1 MIATI
6 IISCVQSFIYD
17 SFSTVCKNCFQKF
30 KREKFFRELKRKI
43 QEFFRHNESVYID
56 GEAFR
61 NFIENH
67 KPFERIMRNALAMD
81 ESEAADILISKI
93 IIEAEESA
101 KAVGQR
107 LSYDDKRVLKDICT
121 LINSEICTFYSD
133 NFNDA
138 QKFIISQN
146 VRNSKKILDSFDQ
159 GNKQTIATVK
169 EVIRGAASLT
179 PYKAEILTGLIYKK
193 MWLGEFTEVEQL
205 YQIVEGK
212 SEDVELAIKILKY
225 EFFENDRDIKKV
237 NEWLEHIKN
246 SKIRNIVIRNIIPLM
261 YFRKEKFNGLEMYTD
276 AEYIKA
282 IMSSLNIEEY
292 SFLFTVVKEEDQQG
306 IETRRIILN
315 KKVQDAE
322 SWVVNQI
329 VSIYLYNL
337 QNINCVSLMAD
348 LSDPKRSWLSMLLQY
363 SKRIDALVYEGVN
376 DKTIKEIV
384 NIKSLLEGKSKIY
397 NELSNDLK
405 ALYYS
410 LLVKAALISEE
421 DLNNILVDIPQS
433 IRSMRPLK
441 DYLLS
446 VRVDKKT
453 IGFEEV
459 YKFCEETEDYRLM
472 AQYMISIKDDPTEVL
487 RLIDEHSD
495 LLERNETIFFIYCD
509 TLRHL
514 GKYKETKD
522 YLDKFKN
529 RYQNLFLYWDIY
541 LEVDDSVKEEF
552 INICDHHKIDYLN
565 VYDNCKLVERLL
577 NFADYDAAEFY
588 NHRLELLEN
597 WQPIFKKYKAF
608 ILYGRK
614 KYIDALEL
622 FKEIWD
628 DFPDDMLV
636 LNRILAISI
645 ECKRY
650 IEEKYIEAAKKIE
663 NPQMMTIAAVAY
675 ASNGNYSEAK
685 CCNMKAL
692 FMSDDCQNPA
702 FNQYI
707 ELNIIDEK
715 DKNYKVNSIEKDTV
729 AELQSDK
736 ETVRYCIHGNLDIPK
751 SPCIWNGDTQ
761 LYVEDAASIG
771 IYRKTLGSTVVVDG
785 ICYTVKSIESIYS
798 YIGRICFGKIV
809 ENGSAKAITVPYRDG
824 HTDVEKFIN
833 QMREF
838 TPDAKGEMEFMQHY
852 NDPSNLTATFFMI
865 KQRYNCTYTEFVE
878 RIIKDQMY
886 CIREIVNNSCTQ
898 NNKFILSFTS
908 LVLLKMIGVS
918 TEYLC
923 DNNVFSPESTAI
935 QIAEDTSKMI
945 THYANDSVLSMGFYD
960 EKPYMFEANEETKD
974 EFIKM
979 AGELR
984 TYVEGIPRI
993 ACKKDW
999 KKSAFDQ
1006 LDMITVLGMP
1016 DYDAISIAVSEG
1028 YTVIGT
1034 EEMVAGLCMT
1044 GEVGADV
1051 VSITNWLIYT
1061 RIDALDL
1068 IYKVKQ
1074 LVSMGCVYAITDQ
1087 MVQYLSDTVKA
1098 LKKEDARTILSEW
1111 EALIK
1116 SYDSVDDAY
1125 RKYGIEAL
1133 KCIFVSAKDKIEN
1146 PGLDPV
1152 IQVFLKSIL
1161 WILNIELRLNEKGE
1175 IVVEQCR
1182 RDGNN
1187 RKGTG

>member
-522 YLDKFKN
+522 Y
-529 RYQNLFLYWDIY
+529 
-541 LEVDDSVKEEF
+541 
-552 INICDHHKIDYLN
+552 
-565 VYDNCKLVERLL
+565 
-577 NFADYDAAEFY
+577 
-588 NHRLELLEN
+588 
-597 WQPIFKKYKAF
+597 P
-608 ILYGRK
+608 
-614 KYIDALEL
+614 EL
-622 FKEIWD
+622 FIMT
-628 DFPDDMLV
+628 F
-636 LNRILAISI
+636 
-645 ECKRY
+645 
-650 IEEKYIEAAKKIE
+650 AA
-663 NPQMMTIAAVAY
+663 
-675 ASNGNYSEAK
+675 
-685 CCNMKAL
+685 
-692 FMSDDCQNPA
+692 
-702 FNQYI
+702 
-707 ELNIIDEK
+707 
-715 DKNYKVNSIEKDTV
+715 
-729 AELQSDK
+729 
-736 ETVRYCIHGNLDIPK
+736 
-751 SPCIWNGDTQ
+751 
-761 LYVEDAASIG
+761 
-771 IYRKTLGSTVVVDG
+771 
-785 ICYTVKSIESIYS
+785 
-798 YIGRICFGKIV
+798 
-809 ENGSAKAITVPYRDG
+809 
-824 HTDVEKFIN
+824 
-833 QMREF
+833 
-838 TPDAKGEMEFMQHY
+838 
-852 NDPSNLTATFFMI
+852 
-865 KQRYNCTYTEFVE
+865 
-878 RIIKDQMY
+878 
-886 CIREIVNNSCTQ
+886 
-898 NNKFILSFTS
+898 
-908 LVLLKMIGVS
+908 
-918 TEYLC
+918 
-923 DNNVFSPESTAI
+923 
-935 QIAEDTSKMI
+935 
-945 THYANDSVLSMGFYD
+945 
-960 EKPYMFEANEETKD
+960 
-974 EFIKM
+974 
-979 AGELR
+979 
-984 TYVEGIPRI
+984 
-993 ACKKDW
+993 
-999 KKSAFDQ
+999 
-1006 LDMITVLGMP
+1006 
-1016 DYDAISIAVSEG
+1016 
-1028 YTVIGT
+1028 
-1034 EEMVAGLCMT
+1034 
-1044 GEVGADV
+1044 
-1051 VSITNWLIYT
+1051 
-1061 RIDALDL
+1061 
-1068 IYKVKQ
+1068 
-1074 LVSMGCVYAITDQ
+1074 
-1087 MVQYLSDTVKA
+1087 
-1098 LKKEDARTILSEW
+1098 
-1111 EALIK
+1111 
-1116 SYDSVDDAY
+1116 
-1125 RKYGIEAL
+1125 
-1133 KCIFVSAKDKIEN
+1133 
-1146 PGLDPV
+1146 
-1152 IQVFLKSIL
+1152 
-1161 WILNIELRLNEKGE
+1161 
-1175 IVVEQCR
+1175 
-1182 RDGNN
+1182 
-1187 RKGTG
+1187 

>member
-6 IISCVQSFIYD
+6 IISCVQDFIND
-17 SFSTVCKNCFQKF
+17 SCSTVCKNCFQKY
-30 KREKFFRELKRKI
+30 KREKFYRKLKSKI
-43 QEFFRHNESVYID
+43 QKFCQQNESVYID

-67 KPFERIMRNALAMD
+67 KPFERIMQNAVAMD
-81 ESEAADILISKI
+81 ESEAVDQLIEKIL
-93 IIEAEESA
+93 IEAEASA

-107 LSYDDKRVLKDICT
+107 LSYDDKRVLKDLCG
-121 LINSEICTFYSD
+121 LINTEIVSYFSD
-133 NFNDA
+133 SFSDS

-146 VRNSKKILDSFDQ
+146 ARNSKRLLNDFDQ
-159 GNKQTIATVK
+159 GSKQIINTVIDVVS
-169 EVIRGAASLT
+169 EAVSLT

-193 MWLGEFTEVEQL
+193 MWLGEFAEVEQL

-246 SKIRNIVIRNIIPLM
+246 SKIRNIVIRNILPLM

-282 IMSSLNIEEY
+282 IMSSLNKEEY
-292 SFLFTVVKEEDQQG
+292 SFLFTVVKEEDPQG
-306 IETRRIILN
+306 VETHKLILN
-315 KKVQDAE
+315 KKVLDAE
-322 SWVVNQI
+322 SWLVNQI

-337 QNINCVSLMAD
+337 QSINCVSLMAD
-348 LSDPKRSWLSMLLQY
+348 LSDPKSSWLSMLLQY
-363 SKRIDALVYEGVN
+363 SKRIDTLAYEGVKDN
-376 DKTIKEIV
+376 TIKEIV

-397 NELSNDLK
+397 NELSDDLK

-421 DLNNILVDIPQS
+421 GLNNMLVDIPQS
-433 IRSMRPLK
+433 IRSLRPLK

-446 VRVDKKT
+446 VRVDEKT

-459 YKFCEETEDYRLM
+459 YKFCAETEDYRLL

-487 RLIDEHSD
+487 KLIDEHSE

-522 YLDKFKN
+522 YLDRYKN
-529 RYQNLFLYWDIY
+529 RYQHLFPYWNIY
-541 LEVDDSVKEEF
+541 LDVDDSVKEEF
-552 INICDHHKIDYLN
+552 INICDCHKIDYLN
-565 VYDNCKLVERLL
+565 VYDNCQLVERLL
-577 NFADYDAAEFY
+577 NFADYDTAEFY
-588 NHRLELLEN
+588 NHRLELMES
-597 WQPIFKKYKAF
+597 WQSTFKKYKAF
-608 ILYGRK
+608 ILDGRK
-614 KYIDALEL
+614 KHIDALEL

-628 DFPDDMLV
+628 GFPDDILV

-645 ECKRY
+645 ECKRH
-650 IEEKYIEAAKKIE
+650 IEDKYIEAARKIV
-663 NPQMMTIAAVAY
+663 NPQMMTLAAVAY
-675 ASNGNYSEAK
+675 TLNGNYSEAK
-685 CCNMKAL
+685 RCNIKAL

-707 ELNIIDEK
+707 VLNIIDEK
-715 DKNYKVNSIEKDTV
+715 EKNHKVDSIEKDTV

-736 ETVRYCIHGNLDIPK
+736 NTVRFCIHANLDIPK
-751 SPCIWNGDTQ
+751 SPYIWNGDTQ
-761 LYVEDAASIG
+761 LYVKDAASIG

-798 YIGRICFGKIV
+798 YIARICFGKIV
-809 ENGSAKAITVPYRDG
+809 ENGSAKAITVPYRAG
-824 HTDVEKFIN
+824 HTDVEKFLN

-852 NDPSNLTATFFMI
+852 NDPSNLAATFFMI

-886 CIREIVNNSCTQ
+886 CIRETVNNSCTQ

-923 DNNVFSPESTAI
+923 DNNVIFPESTAI

-945 THYANDSVLSMGFYD
+945 THYANDSVLSMGFYE

-974 EFIKM
+974 EFIKI

-984 TYVEGIPRI
+984 TYVDGIPRI

-1006 LDMITVLGMP
+1006 LDMTTVLGMP

-1044 GEVGADV
+1044 DEVGADV

-1111 EALIK
+1111 EGLIK
-1116 SYDSVDDAY
+1116 SYDSVDDTY

-1161 WILNIELRLNEKGE
+1161 WILNIRLRINEKGE

-1182 RDGNN
+1182 RDGNK

>member
-6 IISCVQSFIYD
+6 IISCVQDFIND
-17 SFSTVCKNCFQKF
+17 SCSTVCKNCFQKY
-30 KREKFFRELKRKI
+30 KREKFYRKLKSKI
-43 QEFFRHNESVYID
+43 QKFCQQNESVYID

-67 KPFERIMRNALAMD
+67 KPFERIMQNALAMD
-81 ESEAADILISKI
+81 ESEAVDQLIEKIL
-93 IIEAEESA
+93 IEAEESA

-107 LSYDDKRVLKDICT
+107 LSYDDKRVLKDICG
-121 LINSEICTFYSD
+121 LINTEIVSYFSD
-133 NFNDA
+133 SFSDD
-138 QKFIISQN
+138 QKYIISQN
-146 VRNSKKILDSFDQ
+146 ARNSKRLLNGFDQ
-159 GNKQTIATVK
+159 GSKQIINTVIDVVS
-169 EVIRGAASLT
+169 EAVSLT

-193 MWLGEFTEVEQL
+193 MWLGEFAEVEQL

-246 SKIRNIVIRNIIPLM
+246 SKIRNIVIRNILPLM

-282 IMSSLNIEEY
+282 IMSSLNKEEY
-292 SFLFTVVKEEDQQG
+292 SFLFTVVKEEDPQG
-306 IETRRIILN
+306 VETHKLILN
-315 KKVQDAE
+315 KKVLDAE
-322 SWVVNQI
+322 SWLVNQI

-337 QNINCVSLMAD
+337 QSINCVSLMAD
-348 LSDPKRSWLSMLLQY
+348 LSDPKSSWLSMLLQY
-363 SKRIDALVYEGVN
+363 SKRIDTLAYEGVK

-397 NELSNDLK
+397 NELSDDLK

-421 DLNNILVDIPQS
+421 GLNNILVDIPQS

-446 VRVDKKT
+446 VRVDEKT

-459 YKFCEETEDYRLM
+459 YQFCAETEDYRLL

-522 YLDKFKN
+522 YLVKFKN

-577 NFADYDAAEFY
+577 NFADYDTAEFY
-588 NHRLELLEN
+588 NHRLELMEN
-597 WQPIFKKYKAF
+597 WQSTFKKYKAF
-608 ILYGRK
+608 ILDGRK
-614 KYIDALEL
+614 KHIDALEL

-628 DFPDDMLV
+628 GFPDDILV

-645 ECKRY
+645 ECKRH
-650 IEEKYIEAAKKIE
+650 IEDKYIEAARKIE
-663 NPQMMTIAAVAY
+663 NPQMMTLAAVAY
-675 ASNGNYSEAK
+675 ALNGNYSEAK
-685 CCNMKAL
+685 RCNIKAL

-715 DKNYKVNSIEKDTV
+715 EKNHKVDSIEKDTV

-736 ETVRYCIHGNLDIPK
+736 NTVRFCIHANLDIPK
-751 SPCIWNGDTQ
+751 SPYIWNGDTQ
-761 LYVEDAASIG
+761 LYVKDAASIG

-824 HTDVEKFIN
+824 HTDVEKFLN

-838 TPDAKGEMEFMQHY
+838 TPDAKGEMEFMQYY
-852 NDPSNLTATFFMI
+852 NDPSNLAATFFMI
-865 KQRYNCTYTEFVE
+865 KQKYNCTYTEFVE

-886 CIREIVNNSCTQ
+886 CIRETVNDSCAQ

-923 DNNVFSPESTAI
+923 DNNVISPESTAV

-945 THYANDSVLSMGFYD
+945 THYANDSVLSMGFYE

-974 EFIKM
+974 EFIKI

-984 TYVEGIPRI
+984 TYVDGIPRI

-1006 LDMITVLGMP
+1006 LDMTTVLGMP

-1044 GEVGADV
+1044 DEVGADV
-1051 VSITNWLIYT
+1051 ISITNWLIYT

-1087 MVQYLSDTVKA
+1087 MIQYLSETVKV
-1098 LKKEDARTILSEW
+1098 LSEEEARKILIEW

-1125 RKYGIEAL
+1125 RKNGIEAL
-1133 KCIFVSAKDKIEN
+1133 KRIFISAKDKIEN

-1161 WILNIELRLNEKGE
+1161 WILNIGLRLNERGE

>member
-6 IISCVQSFIYD
+6 IISCVQDFIND
-17 SFSTVCKNCFQKF
+17 SCSTVCKNCFQKY
-30 KREKFFRELKRKI
+30 KREKFYRKLKSKI
-43 QEFFRHNESVYID
+43 QKFCQQNESVYID

-67 KPFERIMRNALAMD
+67 KPFERIMQNAVAMD
-81 ESEAADILISKI
+81 ESEAVDQLIEKIL
-93 IIEAEESA
+93 IEAEESA

-107 LSYDDKRVLKDICT
+107 LSYDDKRVLKDLCGF
-121 LINSEICTFYSD
+121 INTEIVSYFSD
-133 NFNDA
+133 SFSDD
-138 QKFIISQN
+138 QKYIISQN
-146 VRNSKKILDSFDQ
+146 TRNSKRLLNSFEQ
-159 GNKQTIATVK
+159 GNKQIIDTVNDVLS
-169 EVIRGAASLT
+169 EAVSLT

-193 MWLGEFTEVEQL
+193 MWLGEFEEVEQL

-225 EFFENDRDIKKV
+225 EFFENNRDIKKV

-282 IMSSLNIEEY
+282 IMSSLNKEED
-292 SFLFTVVKEEDQQG
+292 SFLFTVVKEENQQG
-306 IETRRIILN
+306 IETHRIILN
-315 KKVQDAE
+315 QKVQDAE

-348 LSDPKRSWLSMLLQY
+348 LSDPKSSWLSMLLQY
-363 SKRIDALVYEGVN
+363 SKRIDTLAYEGVKDN
-376 DKTIKEIV
+376 TIKEIV

-397 NELSNDLK
+397 NELSDDLK

-421 DLNNILVDIPQS
+421 GLNNILVDIPQS

-446 VRVDKKT
+446 VRVDEKT

-459 YKFCEETEDYRLM
+459 YQFCAETEDYRLL
-472 AQYMISIKDDPTEVL
+472 AQYMISIKDAPTEVL
-487 RLIDEHSD
+487 KLIDEHSE

-522 YLDKFKN
+522 YLDRYKN
-529 RYQNLFLYWDIY
+529 RYQHLFPYWNIY

-552 INICDHHKIDYLN
+552 INICDCHKIDYLN
-565 VYDNCKLVERLL
+565 VYDNCQLVERLL
-577 NFADYDAAEFY
+577 NFADYDTAEFY
-588 NHRLELLEN
+588 NHRLELMEN
-597 WQPIFKKYKAF
+597 WQSTFKKYKAF
-608 ILYGRK
+608 ILDGRK
-614 KYIDALEL
+614 KHIDALEL

-628 DFPDDMLV
+628 GFPDDILV

-645 ECKRY
+645 ECKRH
-650 IEEKYIEAAKKIE
+650 IEDKYIEAARKIE
-663 NPQMMTIAAVAY
+663 NPQMMTLAAVAY
-675 ASNGNYSEAK
+675 ALNGNYSEAK
-685 CCNMKAL
+685 RCNIKAL

-707 ELNIIDEK
+707 VLNIIDEK
-715 DKNYKVNSIEKDTV
+715 EKNHKVDSIEKDTV

-736 ETVRYCIHGNLDIPK
+736 DTVRYCIHGNLDIPK
-751 SPCIWNGDTQ
+751 SPYIWNGDTQ

-771 IYRKTLGSTVVVDG
+771 IYRKTRGSKVVVDG
-785 ICYTVKSIESIYS
+785 KCYTVKSIEPIYS
-798 YIGRICFGKIV
+798 YIARICYGKIV

-824 HTDVEKFIN
+824 HTDVEKFLK
-833 QMREF
+833 QMKEF
-838 TPDAKGEMEFMQHY
+838 TPDAKGEIEFMQHY
-852 NDPSNLTATFFMI
+852 NDPSNVAAPFFMI

-886 CIREIVNNSCTQ
+886 CIRETVNNSCAQ

-923 DNNVFSPESTAI
+923 DNNVISPESTAV

-945 THYANDSVLSMGFYD
+945 THYANDSVLSMGFYE

-974 EFIKM
+974 EFIKI

-984 TYVEGIPRI
+984 TYVDGIPRI

-1006 LDMITVLGMP
+1006 LDMTTVLGMP

-1044 GEVGADV
+1044 DEVGADV
-1051 VSITNWLIYT
+1051 ISITNWLIYT
-1061 RIDALDL
+1061 RIGALDL

-1087 MVQYLSDTVKA
+1087 MVQYLSETVKV
-1098 LKKEDARTILSEW
+1098 LSEEEARKILIEW
-1111 EALIK
+1111 QALIK

-1161 WILNIELRLNEKGE
+1161 WILNIRLRINEKGE
-1175 IVVEQCR
+1175 IIEEQYQR
-1182 RDGNN
+1182 AGKIRE
-1187 RKGTG
+1187 GTS